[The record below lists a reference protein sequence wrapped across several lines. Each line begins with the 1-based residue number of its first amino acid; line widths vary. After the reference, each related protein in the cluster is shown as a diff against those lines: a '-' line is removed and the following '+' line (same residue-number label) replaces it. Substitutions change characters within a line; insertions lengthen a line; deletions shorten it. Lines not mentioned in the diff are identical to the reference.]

1 MSRDA
6 KHKGEARKNIAQNRE
21 ARHRYEIS
29 EVVEAGIV
37 LTGTEVKAI
46 RTGKVNIGDAY
57 AHIKNGE
64 CFLAHMHIPEY
75 THGNRENH
83 NPLRERKLL
92 LHKDQIHKLQAA
104 IQEKGKTLVPLAL
117 HFSRGRV
124 KVELGIGRGKKLHD
138 KRESIKERSLKK
150 ELAQITKRSAKR

>member
-1 MSRDA
+1 MNKEA
-6 KHKGEARKNIAQNRE
+6 KAKGEGRKTITVNRE
-21 ARHRYEIS
+21 ARHRFEIS

-46 RTGKVNIGDAY
+46 RTGKVNVGDAY
-57 AHIKNGE
+57 AYIKNGE

-92 LHKDQIHKLQAA
+92 LHKAQIEKLQAA
-104 IQEKGKTLVPLAL
+104 IQEKGKTLVPLEL
-117 HFSRGRV
+117 HFLRGRV
-124 KVELGIGRGKKLHD
+124 KVELGIGRGKNLHD
-138 KRESIKERSLKK
+138 KRQSIKERSMKK

>member
-1 MSRDA
+1 MA
-6 KHKGEARKNIAQNRE
+6 KDPKEGRKIITQNRE
-21 ARHRYEIS
+21 ARHRFEIL

-46 RTGKVNIGDAY
+46 RTGKMNVGDAY
-57 AHIKNGE
+57 AYIKNGE
-64 CFLAHMHIPEY
+64 CFLAHLHIPEY

-92 LHKDQIHKLQAA
+92 LRKEQIHKLQAA
-104 IQEKGKTLVPLAL
+104 IQEKGRTLVPLEL
-117 HFSRGRV
+117 HFSKGRV

-138 KRESIKERSLKK
+138 KRESLKERSVKK